1 MAIVAIAGG
10 TGGVGKT
17 VVEHLQRY
25 GDHHKVFVIGRKAPT
40 KSLPGS
46 PTFLKANYADLD
58 SLTALLQDHAIDTV
72 VSTINLE
79 TEAGGQSQLNLI
91 AAADKSQTTKRFIP
105 SEFVSVVDEED
116 PSSGPGIGSWI
127 PNARAIKKTSL
138 EYIRISIGFFSD
150 YWGVPHIKSNL
161 KTFQWFI
168 DMEKGVAVVP
178 GSGDEK
184 FTVTYSEDLAR
195 FIVRLI
201 DSDERWPER
210 GFLSGSDISINE
222 LIAIAEKI
230 RGSKFEIAH
239 DSAEKL
245 QSGDATVLWH
255 PEEMTEDQFKPMLA
269 GLCQMILAGACVL
282 PDDERR
288 LDKMFPEIPLTSVE
302 EILVKSWGGKF

>member
-1 MAIVAIAGG
+1 MAIIAIAGG

-46 PTFLKANYADLD
+46 PTFLKANYADLN

-91 AAADKSQTTKRFIP
+91 R
-105 SEFVSVVDEED
+105 VC
-116 PSSGPGIGSWI
+116 
-127 PNARAIKKTSL
+127 
-138 EYIRISIGFFSD
+138 GFFSD
-150 YWGVPHIKSNL
+150 YWGAPHIKSNL

-201 DSDERWPER
+201 DSDEKWPER

-230 RGSKFEIAH
+230 RGSKFEIVH
-239 DSAEKL
+239 DSVEKL
-245 QSGDATVLWH
+245 QNGDATVLCH
-255 PEEMTEDQFKPMLA
+255 PEEVTEDQFKPMLA

-282 PDDERR
+282 PNDERR

-302 EILVKSWGGKF
+302 EILVLGR